1 VNSAEKSVAARGSA
15 KKILIVDD
23 SETIRQSVAS
33 ALEAAGFQVVQAR
46 DGLEGIERI
55 NSEKPAM
62 VILDVNMPRLNGL
75 DMLERLDLKSM
86 NLPVLLLTTEV
97 QPSMIARAK
106 QAGAR
111 GWMVKPVKLDQ
122 LVEAIKKI
130 VA

>member
-1 VNSAEKSVAARGSA
+1 VKSADNSAAVRGSV

-33 ALEAAGFQVVQAR
+33 ALEAAGFQVMQAC

-55 NSEKPAM
+55 QAERPAM

-75 DMLERLDLKSM
+75 DMLERLDVKSM
-86 NLPVLLLTTEV
+86 KLPVLLLTTEV

-130 VA
+130 VD

>member
-1 VNSAEKSVAARGSA
+1 VKSADNSAAVRGSM

-23 SETIRQSVAS
+23 SETIRQSVAA
-33 ALEAAGFQVVQAR
+33 ALEAAGFLVVQAC
-46 DGLEGIERI
+46 DGLEGIDRI
-55 NSEKPAM
+55 HTEKPAM

-75 DMLERLDLKSM
+75 DMLERLDVKSM
-86 NLPVLLLTTEV
+86 KLPVLLLTTEV

-130 VA
+130 VE

>member
-1 VNSAEKSVAARGSA
+1 MNSADKSVAARGNA

-33 ALEAAGFQVVQAR
+33 ALETAGFQVVQAR

-55 NSEKPAM
+55 HGDKPAM

-130 VA
+130 VS

>member
-1 VNSAEKSVAARGSA
+1 MKSADKSVAARERV
-15 KKILIVDD
+15 KRILIVDD

-33 ALEAAGFQVVQAR
+33 ALETAGFQVLQAC
-46 DGLEGIERI
+46 DGIEGIERI
-55 NSEKPAM
+55 NHDKPAM

-75 DMLERLDLKSM
+75 DMLERLDLKSL

-106 QAGAR
+106 RAGAR

-130 VA
+130 VE